1 MKSFVY
7 YARGRIG
14 STTKEKKEGLTSTTT
29 KELSSVEKFTTTE
42 KKDKKN
48 SIKDASTII
57 STIYNNA
64 EEELWYLRCISLL
77 FDTNK
82 GSMDL
87 YWKDVI
93 LNFQKLSSRSMIQ
106 QLNSNDGC
114 SIGYDPL
121 AIPNNIMSPT
131 I

>member
-57 STIYNNA
+57 FTIHTTTNCHQEWQQRMPHVDKRKEHFLMREMLQQRIVSA
-64 EEELWYLRCISLL
+64 TKTKKDDSSGIMTSKEERMLLR
-77 FDTNK
+77 DMTR
-82 GSMDL
+82 
-87 YWKDVI
+87 DV
-93 LNFQKLSSRSMIQ
+93 S
-106 QLNSNDGC
+106 
-114 SIGYDPL
+114 
-121 AIPNNIMSPT
+121 
-131 I
+131 